1 MKIIITDKAKKY
13 LERKGGKVL
22 TIDLLI
28 AGCCIE
34 IAETI
39 AKIGPPNNDQH
50 KFEVLE
56 IEDYTIYYLRGIDA
70 IDDCLTVT
78 ISKFFGIEALEVKG
92 IKLL

>member
-1 MKIIITDKAKKY
+1 MRIVITDKAKKY
-13 LERKGGKVL
+13 LGKKGEKVF

-39 AKIGPPNNDQH
+39 AKIGPPSNDQH
-50 KFEVLE
+50 KFDVLE
-56 IEDYTIYYLRGIDA
+56 VDGFTVYCLRGIDA

-78 ISKFFGIEALEVKG
+78 ISRFFGIEALEVKG